1 MLIIFFHIDL
11 EKVLTADFLLELPLP
26 FELQDLLDL
35 LEQLLL
41 ELLELC
47 EEQVESQSLSV
58 SSCPE
63 HLHLRP
69 PPPLGEHERERLLPR
84 LSRLSL
90 YTCTLPRPS

>member
-1 MLIIFFHIDL
+1 LLIIFFHIDL

-26 FELQDLLDL
+26 FDVQDLLDL
-35 LEQLLL
+35 LEQLL
-41 ELLELC
+41 ELPELF